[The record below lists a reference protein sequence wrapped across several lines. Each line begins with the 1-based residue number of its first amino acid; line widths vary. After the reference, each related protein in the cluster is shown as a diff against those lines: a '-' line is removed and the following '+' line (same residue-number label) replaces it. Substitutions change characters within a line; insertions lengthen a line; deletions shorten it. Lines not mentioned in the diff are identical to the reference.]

1 MTSFDGNVD
10 EQTRN
15 SKFKAACNALDA
27 QHTEAVTK
35 MAAGI
40 AVERLMY
47 ELELGEKSGAEN
59 GWLTID
65 ELESKLDT
73 KD

>member
-1 MTSFDGNVD
+1 MTSFYVNFD
-10 EQTRN
+10 EHTRN

-47 ELELGEKSGAEN
+47 ELE
-59 GWLTID
+59 
-65 ELESKLDT
+65 SKLDT